1 VTPKQ
6 HIKSAKTAEG
16 PHDAPGRS
24 EEANEDLQKEIAGR
38 KKAELEIQ
46 HQAAFARFNPNPV
59 LELSATGEIN
69 YFNHAAGALARALG
83 RKTPAQM
90 LPPDTAAMVGECV
103 AADTPKLRV
112 QTQIGPRV
120 ISWSCIPVKFKNTVH
135 CYGSD
140 ITEHRQAEDA
150 LRRSE
155 TKFRTLYD
163 STSNAIMLLDEK
175 GFFDCN
181 PATLA
186 IFGCATRVEFCS
198 KHPADVSPPI
208 QPDGTDSRTLAN
220 RHMAIAREKGSHQF
234 EWMHKRADT
243 GEAFPAD
250 VLLSVM
256 ELDGK
261 RVLLATVLDL
271 TERKQAEEAVNK
283 SHAIQRA
290 IFDSTADFIWAVDA
304 HGFGLLT
311 FNRAFSDY
319 ALRQR
324 GHRLHVGQRL
334 EDLLPNTEYIKRW
347 RGYFQRAVASGPFKT
362 EHLMS
367 SGKATLLLA
376 FNLLKKDGAIFGV
389 SVFAK
394 DITERK
400 QAERMMQM
408 FSHEIV
414 TARENERR
422 HLSSVLHHDV
432 GSLAVG
438 ISAYLDV
445 IEEDL
450 RSEKPGKALRWMP
463 QTRKLLEHSL
473 KRLKE
478 LAVELRPP
486 ELDVLGLGAALRQ
499 HFSLVTKRGGIR
511 IRFREGQHGNRL
523 IGDTS
528 IVLFR
533 VAQEA
538 LTNAITHGLAKRV
551 AVDLLTF
558 KKKVRLT
565 IRDDGM
571 GFDPSA
577 QMKRP
582 MSHLG
587 LRVMREMADFLGGAF
602 TIDSSPGK
610 GTAVRL
616 TLPIE
621 TAPALAPLPP
631 SPRPWRT
638 RRRGKTIR
646 SVSRSSRPRK
656 GSRA

>member
-6 HIKSAKTAEG
+6 QIKSAKTAEG
-16 PHDAPGRS
+16 RHDAPGHT

-46 HQAAFARFNPNPV
+46 RQATFARFNPNPV
-59 LELSATGEIN
+59 LELSATGEIS
-69 YFNHAAGALARALG
+69 YFNHAAGAMARALG
-83 RKTPAQM
+83 RETPAQM
-90 LPPDTAAMVGECV
+90 LPPNTAAMVRDCL
-103 AADTPKLRV
+103 AAGTPKLRV
-112 QTQIGPRV
+112 ETQIGPRV
-120 ISWSCIPVKFKNTVH
+120 ISWSFFPIKFNNTVH
-135 CYGSD
+135 CYAGD
-140 ITEHRQAEDA
+140 ITERRQAEEA

-163 STSNAIMLLDEK
+163 STSNAIMLLGER

-186 IFGCATRVEFCS
+186 IFGCATREEFCS

-220 RHMAIAREKGSHQF
+220 RQIATALEKGSHQF

-243 GEAFPAD
+243 GEVFPAD

-261 RVLLATVLDL
+261 RVLLATVRDL
-271 TERKQAEEAVNK
+271 TERKQAE
-283 SHAIQRA
+283 
-290 IFDSTADFIWAVDA
+290 
-304 HGFGLLT
+304 
-311 FNRAFSDY
+311 
-319 ALRQR
+319 
-324 GHRLHVGQRL
+324 
-334 EDLLPNTEYIKRW
+334 
-347 RGYFQRAVASGPFKT
+347 
-362 EHLMS
+362 M
-367 SGKATLLLA
+367 
-376 FNLLKKDGAIFGV
+376 
-389 SVFAK
+389 
-394 DITERK
+394 
-400 QAERMMQM
+400 RMQI

-414 TARENERR
+414 TARENEKR

-438 ISAYLDV
+438 ISAYLDA
-445 IEEDL
+445 IEDDL
-450 RSEKPGKALRWMP
+450 RSEKPGKALRWM
-463 QTRKLLEHSL
+463 QRTRNLFDQSL
-473 KRLKE
+473 KHLKG

-511 IRFREGQHGNRL
+511 IRFKEGQNGNRL
-523 IGDTS
+523 IGDTA

-538 LTNAITHGLAKRV
+538 LTNAINHGLAKRV
-551 AVDLLTF
+551 AVDLLTL
-558 KKKVRLT
+558 KKEVRLT
-565 IRDDGM
+565 IRDNGR
-571 GFDPSA
+571 GFDPSE
-577 QMKRP
+577 QVKLP
-582 MSHLG
+582 ISHLG
-587 LRVMREMADFLGGAF
+587 LRVMREMADFIEGAF

-610 GTAVRL
+610 GTTVRL

-621 TAPALAPLPP
+621 TAPAPAPLPP
-631 SPRPWRT
+631 SPRLWRT
-638 RRRGKTIR
+638 GRRGKTIR
-646 SVSRSSRPRK
+646 SDVRSARPQK